1 MAQMSLFNIW
11 ENIYATFFSP
21 LFRCYYAEAC
31 MNYSCW
37 GQRFSNVATARERI
51 VFAFVVISEAP
62 AESEDIQFSVPT
74 DAVHEFSL

>member
-1 MAQMSLFNIW
+1 MQP
-11 ENIYATFFSP
+11 FFPHFSDVII
-21 LFRCYYAEAC
+21 AEAC

-37 GQRFSNVATARERI
+37 GQHFSNVATARERI

-62 AESEDIQFSVPT
+62 SESEDIQFSVPT